1 MEVVGEVFLLIG
13 CGLVLCS
20 TLIWLW
26 SLRPERAPWRG
37 QDVDITEGVNENERF
52 KITEGLVGTN
62 RNNKRLE
69 QWCGLRVVK

>member
-1 MEVVGEVFLLIG
+1 MEVVGEVFLVIG

-37 QDVDITEGVNENERF
+37 QDVDITEGVNENE
-52 KITEGLVGTN
+52 
-62 RNNKRLE
+62 
-69 QWCGLRVVK
+69 